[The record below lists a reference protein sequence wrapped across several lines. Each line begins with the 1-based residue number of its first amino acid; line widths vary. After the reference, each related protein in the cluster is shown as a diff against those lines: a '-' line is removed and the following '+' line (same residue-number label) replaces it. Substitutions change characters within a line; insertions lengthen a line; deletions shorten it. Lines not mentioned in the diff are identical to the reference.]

1 MTLEEKLIRRIEL
14 RAEIAEKCKKIA
26 KISQILSKNKSEL
39 SSMVASHNKLDR
51 EIFEAKHGITRITSV
66 KRKQITPEIND
77 EFLDGLSKEACLM
90 LLQRLHAR
98 AN

>member
-14 RAEIAEKCKKIA
+14 RAEIAEKCKKVA
-26 KISQILSKNKSEL
+26 KIAQILAKNKSEL
-39 SSMVASHNKLDR
+39 SSMVSKHNSLDR
-51 EIFEAKHGITRITSV
+51 EIFEAKHGITRISSTR
-66 KRKQITPEIND
+66 RKSATPEIND
-77 EFLDGLSKEACLM
+77 EFLDGLSKEACMM